1 MIICFVNQKGGVG
14 KSTAAIN
21 IASSLARKNN
31 QVLLIDADPQ
41 GSAAKWHGIEG
52 NQSFRLMHQTAGLRP
67 ADAQTLSQSYDHI
80 VIDAPPAI
88 GEITRSILMISD
100 VAVIPVS
107 PSSLDLWS
115 CKDTLQMIEEVQRQ
129 NTALTPRFLINRKIP
144 GTRVGREVR
153 EALAEFNPLTL
164 TAELCQRVAYV
175 DAMKYGVSVM
185 QFAPGSKAA
194 GEIES
199 LCDEL
204 IGAVAADDVD
214 DVDHADE
221 VDDAP
226 ESHPIAELYKEETEN
241 ILFRSFQTLFS

>member
-31 QVLLIDADPQ
+31 RVLLIDADPQ
-41 GSAAKWHGIEG
+41 GSAARWHGIEG
-52 NQSFRLMHQTAGLRP
+52 NQAFRMLHQTAGLRA
-67 ADAQTLSQSYDHI
+67 ADIENLNGTYAHI
-80 VIDAPPAI
+80 VIDAQPAI
-88 GEITRSILMISD
+88 GEITRSILMVSD

-115 CKDTLQMIEEVQRQ
+115 CKDTLQMIEAVRQ
-129 NTALTPRFLINRKIP
+129 QNPALKPRFLINRKIP

-153 EALAEFNPLTL
+153 EALAEFDPATL
-164 TAELCQRVAYV
+164 TAELCQRVAYI

-194 GEIES
+194 EEIEL

-204 IGAVAADDVD
+204 IGGGAVDDTEDKDDVP
-214 DVDHADE
+214 E
-221 VDDAP
+221 V
-226 ESHPIAELYKEETEN
+226 HPIAELYKEETEN
-241 ILFRSFQTLFS
+241 ILFRSFQTIFS